1 MPPVPDRY
9 RVWVRDPMSMGMGRR
24 WGIGIGV
31 FFTLTLI
38 PVGVDTWRQPP
49 GPARIVALALLIVY
63 GAGYLFSPTLK
74 WRSAMPEK
82 LAVVAALLAL
92 GGGFVAVR
100 GLGWMPLLG
109 YGYAVAAML
118 LPVVWSLA
126 TGAAILTC
134 FALFTA
140 YAADPPW
147 DSYFALVTILVDLLL
162 MGMLVRSNAALHRA
176 RHELAAHAVSD
187 ERARVARDL
196 HDVLGHTLTT
206 LAVKGAL
213 ARRLLEEGF
222 TDRAAQEMADIERQ
236 SREALVELRAT
247 VSGYRE
253 ASLDAELA
261 GARVALAAGQI
272 AAEVTGDVEEVPAY
286 LREAFAFVVREGVTN
301 VIRHSSATSCRIH
314 IGPSSVEITDDG
326 TGQAAPSAGAGLSG
340 LRQRVSAVGGELTTG
355 PLDEGGFR
363 LRARIGD
370 AK

>member
-1 MPPVPDRY
+1 
-9 RVWVRDPMSMGMGRR
+9 MSVGVGRR

-31 FFTLTLI
+31 FFTLMLI
-38 PVGVDTWRQPP
+38 PVGVDTWHQPP
-49 GPARIVALALLIVY
+49 APARLVALALLTAYAVV
-63 GAGYLFSPTLK
+63 YLFSPTLL
-74 WRSAMPEK
+74 WRSAMPAK
-82 LAVVAALLAL
+82 LAGVAALMAL
-92 GGGFVAVR
+92 WSGFVAIR
-100 GLGWMPLLG
+100 GLGWMPLYG
-109 YGYAVAAML
+109 YAYAVAAVL
-118 LPVVWSLA
+118 LPVAWSVG
-126 TGAAILTC
+126 TGAVILTC
-134 FALFTA
+134 FALLTA
-140 YAADPPW
+140 LAAEPPW
-147 DSYFALVTILVDLLL
+147 ASYSGLVAIVVDLLL
-162 MGMLVRSNAALHRA
+162 MGMLVRSNTALHRA
-176 RHELAAHAVSD
+176 RHELAAYAVFD

-261 GARVALAAGQI
+261 GARVALAASQI
-272 AAEVTGDVEEVPAY
+272 AVEVTGDVEEVPAY
-286 LREAFAFVVREGVTN
+286 LREAFAFIVREGVTN

-326 TGQAAPSAGAGLSG
+326 TGQAAPAAGAGLSG

-370 AK
+370 AT